1 MSYLQ
6 VQPRI
11 MWAPKKN
18 VIDAVSTSAATTTLP
33 TSTTSV
39 ETSSIDED
47 QDQVKSWNELISSLT
62 YDNFSYLSFGVG
74 PNLLLVSFV
83 LVLVVISLFANI
95 VHFYWT
101 FHGISGKGILMS
113 SVKWICISQ
122 V

>member
-1 MSYLQ
+1 
-6 VQPRI
+6 
-11 MWAPKKN
+11 MWALKKN

-39 ETSSIDED
+39 ETSSIDE
-47 QDQVKSWNELISSLT
+47 VKSWNELISSLT